1 MGQRVSFPSERPSHD
16 SLVLGKIRA
25 IRRKEGMG
33 EPGGGEVYG
42 CPGLSPEE

>member
-25 IRRKEGMG
+25 ISRKEGVGKPG
-33 EPGGGEVYG
+33 EGEVYW